1 MKRIRITI
9 IIITVLVIIGELFYY
24 NSQKNILFENITSDN
39 ISEISIYSNSYSKI
53 YRNIDDKNQIDGIL
67 NYMHKLKIKPND
79 ENAPNTT
86 PDHMISFKDKDSN
99 IIAID
104 IYGDIALLYPE
115 DMYSEKYRLYGFDF
129 DELDKVCKNLG
140 IKPMK

>member
-1 MKRIRITI
+1 
-9 IIITVLVIIGELFYY
+9 
-24 NSQKNILFENITSDN
+24 
-39 ISEISIYSNSYSKI
+39 
-53 YRNIDDKNQIDGIL
+53 
-67 NYMHKLKIKPND
+67 MHKLKIKPND